1 MNTRTGH
8 TIGSIDTDLMIKKNE
23 SIIRQPR
30 YLENQIRVSSSP
42 SQIMH
47 RAMNGGPA
55 QRCQLKAPTSLE
67 PTPPSHAVSDSSS
80 GTTAS
85 SGSSSSFSPIVNLIF
100 DSGSDFGSSTTCR
113 RDAWDDQ
120 FFFFPRGRA
129 LNFTIKTND
138 GEWNI
143 FFEIKYI
150 FFLTQVLF
158 PQTGLIL
165 SSK

>member
-120 FFFFPRGRA
+120 FFFFPQFFHSLHFRIEND
-129 LNFTIKTND
+129 LNHTIAANWFAPAAVICTKTSD
-138 GEWNI
+138 HRQ
-143 FFEIKYI
+143 F
-150 FFLTQVLF
+150 
-158 PQTGLIL
+158 
-165 SSK
+165 